1 MTGTGAPARSTV
13 GARAGTWC
21 AEPEL
26 WMDVA
31 VSVSVELII
40 HSIDRYLSPRPRPEV
55 RSPPLLPRPRQNNV
69 PSSLQAMDGSR
80 EYELSVRQQPKQARM
95 CGVGGIFPSPFS
107 STTHPPSPT
116 TADRRPIDPPPIVQL
131 RVIDKRKN
139 LPSPSP
145 SPPPQQHHQQ
155 PSHPHAHTHES
166 SGPLDTSMLTP
177 AGFGTGPFRQN
188 PYYFMFA
195 SLAKPDEDTELH
207 WMKVRS
213 RASFP
218 GLVASPTHSFTF

>member
-95 CGVGGIFPSPFS
+95 CGVGGIFPSLLSLRPLIHLHRQQPIVVQS
-107 STTHPPSPT
+107 THPPSSSCALLTKEKTFHRLPRRRHRSSTTNNHRTPT
-116 TADRRPIDPPPIVQL
+116 HIPTSLLVLWTPPCSLQQALARDPSSRIRITLCLQV
-131 RVIDKRKN
+131 
-139 LPSPSP
+139 SPS
-145 SPPPQQHHQQ
+145 Q
-155 PSHPHAHTHES
+155 TR
-166 SGPLDTSMLTP
+166 T
-177 AGFGTGPFRQN
+177 
-188 PYYFMFA
+188 
-195 SLAKPDEDTELH
+195 
-207 WMKVRS
+207 RS
-213 RASFP
+213 CI
-218 GLVASPTHSFTF
+218 G